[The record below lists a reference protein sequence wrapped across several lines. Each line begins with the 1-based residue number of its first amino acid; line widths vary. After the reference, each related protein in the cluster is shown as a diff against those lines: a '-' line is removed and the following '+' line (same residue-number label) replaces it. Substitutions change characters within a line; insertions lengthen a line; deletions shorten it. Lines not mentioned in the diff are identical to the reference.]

1 MERGRRPERRLHAA
15 RTGERGTHPVLIA
28 LAAVI
33 VLVIAV
39 VIFLLLQKPKQVTPV
54 AVIGTSPSASAAAT
68 PTAVPVTL
76 SPTVAPTPTPTPR
89 PRGTSPAFAS
99 FNAPR
104 KVACNGQSVID
115 PHMTWSVVNATG
127 ITISIDTPDGIYD
140 SYGTSGATDQ
150 QSDPVPFAC
159 SKTPLEHMYFFTTT
173 GGTGPEVTKEV
184 TITGTP

>member
-1 MERGRRPERRLHAA
+1 MERGRQVERRLHGA
-15 RTGERGTHPVLIA
+15 RQGEHGTHPVLIA

-54 AVIGTSPSASAAAT
+54 AVLGTSPSASAAAT

-76 SPTVAPTPTPTPR
+76 PPTGAPTPIPTPV
-89 PRGTSPAFAS
+89 GTSPAFAS
-99 FNAPR
+99 FSAPH
-104 KVACNGQSVID
+104 KVACNGQAVIY

-127 ITISIDTPDGIYD
+127 ITISIDTPDGLYD

-150 QSDPVPFAC
+150 QNDNVPFAC

-173 GGTGPEVTKEV
+173 GGTGNSVTKEV

>member
-1 MERGRRPERRLHAA
+1 M
-15 RTGERGTHPVLIA
+15 IA

-33 VLVIAV
+33 VLVLAV
-39 VIFLLLQKPKQVTPV
+39 VVFLLLQKPKQVTPIAIV
-54 AVIGTSPSASAAAT
+54 GTSPSASAAAT

-76 SPTVAPTPTPTPR
+76 PPTAAPTPTPI
-89 PRGTSPAFAS
+89 GTSPAFTS
-99 FNAPR
+99 FNAPH
-104 KVACNGQSVID
+104 KVSCNGQSTIH

-127 ITISIDTPDGIYD
+127 ITISIDTPGGLFD

-159 SKTPLEHMYFFTTT
+159 SDTFKHTYFFTTT
-173 GGTGPEVTKEV
+173 GGTGPAVTKEV

>member
-1 MERGRRPERRLHAA
+1 VERRLHGG
-15 RTGERGTHPVLIA
+15 RQGERGTHPVLIA
-28 LAAVI
+28 IAAVI

-39 VIFLLLQKPKQVTPV
+39 VIFLLLQKPKQVTPI
-54 AVIGTSPSASAAAT
+54 AIIGTSPSASAAAT

-76 SPTVAPTPTPTPR
+76 PPTEAPTPTPI
-89 PRGTSPAFAS
+89 GTSPAFQS
-99 FNAPR
+99 FNAPH
-104 KVACNGQSVID
+104 KVACNGQDVIY

-150 QSDPVPFAC
+150 QNDKVPFSC

-173 GGTGPEVTKEV
+173 GGTGPAVTKEV